1 MTKTAVC
8 DKNCGREIAHE
19 AAPRTLNGREAPF
32 TYPIMDV
39 GGAAFADAFSWCE
52 VCNKHLAMGT
62 CDAGWCAKCYTSAA
76 QGGTML
82 TLAVHDT
89 TGCECGGRGAQLGSL
104 LPLAGATSSAATL
117 PGAYAQALD
126 AAALPQATRVAF
138 GPCQYLVFAGL
149 STDGR
154 RQKRRRTA
162 RVQSSAPGAAGLV
175 ACPRVEPAVVRWA
188 ATGPGP
194 VFACSCDRRSLAQF
208 ELLTSGGTAEDLE
221 ELHNGFESCMHI
233 EHAREALR
241 GTCEAAEVVAFTPGG
256 GTHPVTL
263 AQCGEEHKRF
273 VLLAPHV
280 QGEWPIVLWQNS
292 RGGLSRC
299 RLAIP

>member
-89 TGCECGGRGAQLGSL
+89 TGCECGGRGAQLL

-175 ACPRVEPAVVRWA
+175 ACPRVEPAVPWNIQQHDLYMARA
-188 ATGPGP
+188 RAPGHQMEP
-194 VFACSCDRRSLAQF
+194 R
-208 ELLTSGGTAEDLE
+208 
-221 ELHNGFESCMHI
+221 H
-233 EHAREALR
+233 R
-241 GTCEAAEVVAFTPGG
+241 GNE
-256 GTHPVTL
+256 
-263 AQCGEEHKRF
+263 
-273 VLLAPHV
+273 
-280 QGEWPIVLWQNS
+280 
-292 RGGLSRC
+292 
-299 RLAIP
+299 

>member
-1 MTKTAVC
+1 MLDSLRIPQFLSQLLGRSTTEVPSKPQSVTKTAVC
-8 DKNCGREIAHE
+8 DKNWGREIAHE

-52 VCNKHLAMGT
+52 VCNKHLAVGT

-104 LPLAGATSSAATL
+104 LPLTGATSSAATL

-154 RQKRRRTA
+154 RHRSRRYSTTCIRYS
-162 RVQSSAPGAAGLV
+162 RYHRQHDGRLV
-175 ACPRVEPAVVRWA
+175 LDEIGRD
-188 ATGPGP
+188 T
-194 VFACSCDRRSLAQF
+194 
-208 ELLTSGGTAEDLE
+208 T
-221 ELHNGFESCMHI
+221 
-233 EHAREALR
+233 
-241 GTCEAAEVVAFTPGG
+241 
-256 GTHPVTL
+256 
-263 AQCGEEHKRF
+263 
-273 VLLAPHV
+273 
-280 QGEWPIVLWQNS
+280 
-292 RGGLSRC
+292 RC
-299 RLAIP
+299 H